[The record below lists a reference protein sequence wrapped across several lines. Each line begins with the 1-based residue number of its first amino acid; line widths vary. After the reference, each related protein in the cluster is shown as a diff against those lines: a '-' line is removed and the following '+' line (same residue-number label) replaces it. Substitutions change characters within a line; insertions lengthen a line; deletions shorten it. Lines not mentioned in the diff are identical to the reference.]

1 MKSRTIIL
9 VLLLMLG
16 AMTVI
21 NFASE
26 NASACYTQRTTVNP
40 GGQQTTDDGH
50 VVSEQDITE
59 FGGSA
64 TYEII
69 NQYSPGCRST
79 YVYDFHAGATKPGWT
94 VKLQD
99 ANGDNLNGQTKT
111 FSGSGTFKM
120 YYVVTAVSVENGEV
134 LESSP
139 WVHTTDNYNEDNT
152 VYIDT
157 KTTLNIPNMAP
168 EVDLITPN
176 GGERW
181 KGTHDI
187 TWTATDEED
196 DNEDLLIRLRYTT
209 NNRDWTLIEKDLP
222 NTGSYSWDTTSF
234 SDNTNYKVQL
244 IVQDSFNKLSYDES
258 ESTFIIDNV
267 NPINI
272 VVSAP
277 CGGVTW
283 FGTKTITWSAV
294 DSKLGDEN
302 LEITI
307 QYGYGSSPSWKV
319 LASDEDND
327 GEYDWDT
334 DKISDKENY
343 KIRII
348 AENEWDWRKE
358 DITDEFKINNEDH
371 LDTDGDG
378 YADSDDAFPND
389 PNEWLDTDGDGMG
402 NNADDDDDNDGYL
415 DEYEFNCGSNPLDPE
430 SMPDYDGDG
439 IDNNN
444 DPDNDNDG
452 FDDVMEEELGMD
464 PYDSAD
470 FPDSIINVVLACP
483 CDLLITDKYYK
494 RLGYEYGQLLDE
506 IPGGILTSDDGEKEM
521 YTLYDPENLKY
532 TVTGN
537 REGQYDLTI
546 DLIENGQTTTVEV
559 KDISISMGE
568 KNRYTIDWA
577 KAANN
582 GDDAVTIEID
592 INGDDKYETTVKT
605 GIPVT
610 MDDLRDTD
618 DDNIIDLLD
627 TDDDGDGYPDRMEI
641 AEGSDPL
648 DKASIP
654 EDYDEDMIPDS
665 IDEDFDGDGVDNY
678 EDAYPEDEAKWEE
691 KDTNKPATTSS
702 RDEDRKGAIG
712 MGKVGSLDTAYL
724 ILTIIV
730 GIIFCTNA
738 GLIVVLKKKTGSN
751 TKEYVEDE
759 ERSETPEEKPAEVV
773 FEPTVFEKDDEFW

>member
-1 MKSRTIIL
+1 
-9 VLLLMLG
+9 MLG
-16 AMTVI
+16 AMSVI

-50 VVSEQDITE
+50 IVSEQDITE

-69 NQYSPGCRST
+69 NQYSPGCRSN
-79 YVYDFHAGATKPGWT
+79 YDYDFHAGATKPGWT
-94 VKLQD
+94 VLLRD
-99 ANGDNLNGQTKT
+99 ADGNNLNGQTKT
-111 FSGSGTFKM
+111 FSGSGTFTM
-120 YYVVTAVSVENGEV
+120 YYVVTAVSVENGDI

-181 KGTHDI
+181 RGANDI

-196 DNEDLLIRLRYTT
+196 DNEDLLVRLRYTT
-209 NNRDWTLIEKDLP
+209 NDRDWTLIEKDLP

-234 SDNTNYKVQL
+234 PDNTNYKVQL
-244 IVQDSFNKLSYDES
+244 IVQDSFNKLSYDQS
-258 ESTFIIDNV
+258 ESTFIIDNI

-272 VVSAP
+272 VVNAP

-283 FGTKTITWSAV
+283 FGSKTITWSAV
-294 DSKLGDEN
+294 DTKLGDEN
-302 LEITI
+302 LDITI
-307 QYGYGSSPSWKV
+307 KYGYGDTWKV
-319 LASDEDND
+319 IASDEDND
-327 GEYDWDT
+327 GAYEWDT
-334 DKISDKENY
+334 GEVADRENY
-343 KIRII
+343 KIRVV
-348 AENEWDWRKE
+348 AENEWDWMK
-358 DITDEFKINNEDH
+358 DDTTDEFKVNNEDH

-378 YADSDDAFPND
+378 YADSDDAFPNNPD
-389 PNEWLDTDGDGMG
+389 EWLDTDGDGIG

-415 DEYEFNCGSNPLDPE
+415 DEYELNCGSNPLDPE

-444 DPDNDNDG
+444 DLDNDNDG
-452 FDDVMEEELGMD
+452 FDDAMEEELGMD
-464 PYDSAD
+464 PYDSTD
-470 FPDSIINVVLACP
+470 FPDTIINVVLECP

-494 RLGYEYGQLLDE
+494 RLGYENGQLFGE
-506 IPGGILTSDDGEKEM
+506 IPGGLQTSDDGSKET

-532 TVTGN
+532 TVKGN
-537 REGQYDLTI
+537 REGEYDLTI
-546 DLIENGQTTTVEV
+546 DRIENGLTTTVEV
-559 KDISISMGE
+559 QDISISMGE

-582 GDDAVTIEID
+582 RDDAVTIEID
-592 INGDDKYETTVKT
+592 INGDGEYESSVKT

-618 DDNIIDLLD
+618 DDNIIDILD
-627 TDDDGDGYPDRMEI
+627 TDDDGDGYPDRTEI

-648 DKASIP
+648 DADSIP
-654 EDYDEDMIPDS
+654 DDFDGDFIPDS

-678 EDAYPEDEAKWEE
+678 EDAYPEDGDRYEE
-691 KDTNKPATTSS
+691 VDTSKPAATTGNKN
-702 RDEDRKGAIG
+702 EDRKGAIG
-712 MGKVGSLDTAYL
+712 MGKIGSLDTAYL
-724 ILTIIV
+724 ILLVIV

-738 GLIVVLKKKTGSN
+738 GLIVVLKRKTA
-751 TKEYVEDE
+751 TKSE
-759 ERSETPEEKPAEVV
+759 ERYESPEEKHAEVV
-773 FEPTVFEKDDEFW
+773 FEPVVFAKDDYDF